1 MLTESTGGKG
11 TGLGKGRKTKGTQT
25 VDLWSSLA
33 RMSDLAG
40 TCPTNLL
47 QCPLLPHLEVK
58 KDWAVN

>member
-33 RMSDLAG
+33 RMSDLAVEPVLHSKRSRHNEKPRH
-40 TCPTNLL
+40 C
-47 QCPLLPHLEVK
+47 E
-58 KDWAVN
+58 